1 MDSHEPG
8 APAEKPK
15 SSLRRTGRAPLILVL
30 LALVAGGVWFATRS
44 RGPGEAAPPPGAEPA
59 PAAPVTP
66 PEPEAE
72 VTAEPAEVRSLL
84 EAASPDE
91 TYRSWLAQEDLV
103 RRAAVV
109 VENLAEGVSPRAE
122 LGFLAPRQP
131 FSTVT
136 RGGRTQIAP
145 ASYARYDRFADAIGS
160 LDAAA
165 LAKAYR
171 ALRPALQTATR
182 ALGSSTSIDAA
193 LARALARLDAAP
205 VRDGAV
211 DVISDEGLFVY
222 GDPTLERL
230 PEVEKHLLRMGPR
243 NTRLVQAKAR
253 ELRAAIGLEPGAGD
267 PAGVRGKKSGARFP
281 WPRRRRQPISAGDDV
296 VTVALAART

>member
-15 SSLRRTGRAPLILVL
+15 SSLRRTGRAPIVLVL
-30 LALVAGGVWFATRS
+30 LALVAGGIWFATRS
-44 RGPGEAAPPPGAEPA
+44 RGPGDAPPPTA
-59 PAAPVTP
+59 PPPTTQPEAATP

-109 VENLAEGVSPRAE
+109 VDNLAEGVSPRAE

-136 RGGRTQIAP
+136 RGGRTQIAT

-211 DVISDEGLFVY
+211 HVVSDEGLFVY
-222 GDPTLERL
+222 GDPALERL

-253 ELRAAIGLEPGAGD
+253 ELRAAIGLGADAGAA
-267 PAGVRGKKSGARFP
+267 PGVR
-281 WPRRRRQPISAGDDV
+281 
-296 VTVALAART
+296 

>member
-1 MDSHEPG
+1 MDEHE
-8 APAEKPK
+8 PAEKPK
-15 SSLRRTGRAPLILVL
+15 SSLRPAGRAPVILVL

-44 RGPGEAAPPPGAEPA
+44 RGPGDAAPPPNAAAPA
-59 PAAPVTP
+59 PQAVPAPP
-66 PEPEAE
+66 AEPEAE
-72 VTAEPAEVRSLL
+72 VTAEPADVRSLL

-109 VENLAEGVSPRAE
+109 IDNVGEGMSPRAE
-122 LGFLAPRQP
+122 LRFLAPRQP
-131 FSTVT
+131 FTTVT
-136 RGGRTQIAP
+136 RGGRPEIA
-145 ASYARYDRFADAIGS
+145 ATSYARYDRFADVIGS

-171 ALRPALQTATR
+171 ALRPALQTASR

-193 LARALARLDAAP
+193 LARALGRLDAAP

-211 DVISDEGLFVY
+211 HVIADEGVYLY
-222 GDPTLERL
+222 GDPALERL
-230 PEVEKHLLRMGPR
+230 PDVEKHLLRMGPR

-253 ELRAAIGLEPGAGD
+253 ELRAAIGLD
-267 PAGVRGKKSGARFP
+267 PAAGEPPGVR
-281 WPRRRRQPISAGDDV
+281 
-296 VTVALAART
+296 